1 MSINTIYFY
10 KMKKL
15 ILFSITIALIYSCG
29 QEETSKEGLTLLKG
43 GKYSGGILRVNEV
56 EFFRNLYPL
65 NVTDLISYNIAN
77 QIYEGLIKPS
87 QTDLSIC
94 PALAE
99 SWSKNEDATIWTF
112 KIREGAKFHDD
123 ECFDGGEGRE
133 ITAKDFKW
141 CFDNLCA
148 ASPQNQMYSLTFENR
163 VKGAVEYYQ
172 STKDKK
178 PLAGGVS
185 GVKVLDDYTL
195 EITLNYSFAGFPNI
209 LAMMPGT
216 YLFPKEA
223 HEKYGEI
230 GMRTKAVGTGPFM
243 LKTVKEGEAVVL
255 ERNPNYWGEDAD
267 GNSLP
272 YLHGIRISFIK
283 EKKQEFLEFKKGD
296 IDMVFG
302 IPTENIKDILS
313 ELRSAK
319 ENKPF
324 QLQIIPAMGL
334 FYFGY
339 LHPVPPFNDTRVCLA
354 FNYAIDREKII
365 NYVLQGDGLPANYG
379 VVPPSAA
386 FIKMG
391 YDTSNIKGYNFNPTL
406 AKKLLAEA
414 GYPNGKNFPQITLQ
428 IYSGGGDRNALIAQ
442 SVQSMLN
449 ENLNLNINIET
460 LPLAQ
465 HYDKIEAGNARFWL
479 ARWIA
484 DYPEPETFLT
494 IFYSGHIPPFLSDR
508 SYVNATRF
516 KNAKYDSLFTLAIKE
531 VNDKKRME
539 LYRQADQI
547 AIDESAIMPLYYLE
561 HYRLLQNNVKNFDA
575 NGMEHRN
582 MSVVYLTP
590 EENTVIAQ
598 PQP

>member
-1 MSINTIYFY
+1 MHSNAPYFY
-10 KMKKL
+10 RMKKR
-15 ILFSITIALIYSCG
+15 ILFFITIALIYSCG
-29 QEETSKEGLTLLKG
+29 QEETSNEGLTQIKG
-43 GKYSGGILRVNEV
+43 GKYSGGILHINEV

-77 QIYEGLIKPS
+77 QIYEGLVKSS
-87 QTDLSIC
+87 QTDLSII

-123 ECFDGGEGRE
+123 ECFKGGEGRK

-141 CFDNLCA
+141 SFDHLCT
-148 ASPQNQMYSLTFENR
+148 ASPHNQMYSLTFENR

-178 PLAGGVS
+178 PLEGGVS

-195 EITLNYSFAGFPNI
+195 EITLNYPFAGFPNI
-209 LAMMPGT
+209 LASMPGT

-223 HEKYGEI
+223 YEKYGAIE
-230 GMRTKAVGTGPFM
+230 MRTKTVGTGPFM
-243 LKTVKEGEAVVL
+243 LKIVKESEALVL

-272 YLHGIRISFIK
+272 YLNGVRISFIK
-283 EKKQEFLEFKKGD
+283 EKKQEFLEFKKGNL
-296 IDMVFG
+296 DMVFG
-302 IPTENIKDILS
+302 IPTENIKDILF
-313 ELRSAK
+313 ELRNAP

-324 QLQIIPAMGL
+324 QLQVIPAMGL
-334 FYFGY
+334 FYLGY

-354 FNYAIDREKII
+354 FNYAIDRKKIVD
-365 NYVLQGDGLPANYG
+365 YVLQGDGAPANYG
-379 VVPPSAA
+379 VVPTSPT
-386 FIKMG
+386 FINMG
-391 YDTSNIKGYNFNPTL
+391 YIASNIKGYNFNPDL

-442 SVQSMLN
+442 TIQSMLN
-449 ENLNLNINIET
+449 ESLNLNINIET

-479 ARWIA
+479 ARWVA

-494 IFYSGHIPPFLSDR
+494 LHYSGHIPPSLSDR

-531 VNDKKRME
+531 VEDKKRME

-547 AIDESAIMPLYYLE
+547 AIDEAAIMPLYYIE
-561 HYRLLQNNVKNFDA
+561 HYRLLHNKVKNFDPNA
-575 NGMEHRN
+575 MEHRDL
-582 MSVVYLTP
+582 SVVYLAP
-590 EENTVIAQ
+590 EEKSK
-598 PQP
+598 